1 MRRSILVAAAASVAL
16 ILSACG
22 GQAEETPSPE
32 APAETTEEAEET
44 ESEAPAAG
52 GSLKIWTDENRQAA
66 VQQAVDAFS
75 AATGTEVTVEV
86 KNFDDIRADFIAQV
100 PTGEGPDIT
109 VGAHDW
115 LGEFITNGVVAPVEL
130 GDRAGEF
137 NENAVNAFNW
147 EGQVY
152 GLPYGIESI
161 ALIRNTDL
169 APDAPTTYEDMV
181 AAGEAAGTEFPFVL
195 QMGEEGDPYHMYPF
209 QNSFGA
215 PVFEQAADGSYTSTL
230 GMGGENGHAFAE
242 WLQAE
247 GAAGNLDTAVSG
259 DIAKQQFIDGNAP
272 FIISGPWLIQ
282 DLGDL
287 NVAVSEIPSAGGEP
301 AAPFSGVH
309 GFYVSAQSQNALVA
323 NDFLLNYI
331 GTEEIQT
338 MLYELGNRIPALT
351 ASAEAI
357 TGDPVAE
364 GFAAAAETAQPMPSI
379 PAMGEVWAFWGVT
392 QAQIVDGADPVPA
405 WDKMVAD
412 IEAAIGE

>member
-16 ILSACG
+16 ILSGCG
-22 GQAEETPSPE
+22 GAADDAPETDP
-32 APAETTEEAEET
+32 AAETTEAAEET
-44 ESEAPAAG
+44 EAPVTEGA
-52 GSLKIWTDENRQAA
+52 LKIWTDENREAGVRAA
-66 VQQAVDAFS
+66 ADAFT
-75 AATGTEVTVEV
+75 AATGTAVTIEV
-86 KNFDDIRADFIAQV
+86 KNFDDIRADFVAQV

-137 NENAVNAFNW
+137 NENAINAFNW

-161 ALIRNTDL
+161 ALIRNVDL
-169 APDAPTTYEDMV
+169 APDAPTTYEEMLTMGA
-181 AAGEAAGTEFPFVL
+181 AAGVEFPFVL
-195 QMGEEGDPYHMYPF
+195 QVGDEGDPYHMYPF

-215 PVFEQAADGSYTSTL
+215 PVFEQADDGSYTSTL
-230 GMGGENGHAFAE
+230 GMGGENGHAFAQ
-242 WLQAE
+242 WLHDQ
-247 GAAGNLDTAVSG
+247 GAAGNLDTAISG

-287 NVAVSEIPSAGGEP
+287 NVAVSEIPSAGGQL
-301 AAPFSGVH
+301 AAPFAGVH
-309 GFYVSAQSQNALVA
+309 GFYVSAQSKNALVA

-338 MLYELGNRIPALT
+338 QLFELGNRIPALT
-351 ASAEAI
+351 ASADAI

-364 GFAAAAETAQPMPSI
+364 GFAAAAATAQPMPSI
-379 PAMGEVWAFWGVT
+379 PEMGEVWAFWGVT
-392 QAQIVDGADPVPA
+392 QAQIIDGADPVPT
-405 WDKMVAD
+405 WDKMIAD
-412 IEAAIGE
+412 IETAIGK